1 MTKPMLQV
9 ALDTDT
15 TAQALNVARQV
26 SDVVDVVEAGTL
38 LIYQEGMDAVSDLRA
53 IAPDKIVL
61 ADAKCADAGGHI
73 GKVVKEHGADWLT
86 CINAATVPTMANAQK
101 EIEVQVELYE
111 GWDNKERAQEW
122 LDNGIDQVV
131 YHQSRDAKFAG
142 QTWGEKD
149 LNSVKSLID
158 MGFKVSVTGGV
169 KPEVLKLFKGLPVY
183 CFIAGR
189 AIHGADDPHAA
200 ALEFKNEI
208 DRIWG

>member
-73 GKVVKEHGADWLT
+73 GKIAKEHGADWLT

>member
-73 GKVVKEHGADWLT
+73 GKVAKEHGADWLT

-101 EIEVQVELYE
+101 EIAVQVELYE

-158 MGFKVSVTGGV
+158 MGFQVSVTGGV

>member
-73 GKVVKEHGADWLT
+73 GKVAKEHGADWLT

-200 ALEFKNEI
+200 ALEFKTEI

>member
-1 MTKPMLQV
+1 MLQV

-73 GKVVKEHGADWLT
+73 GKVAKEHGADWLT

>member
-1 MTKPMLQV
+1 MLQV

-73 GKVVKEHGADWLT
+73 GKIAKEHGADWLT

>member
-73 GKVVKEHGADWLT
+73 GKVAKEHGADWLT

-208 DRIWG
+208 DRSWG

>member
-9 ALDTDT
+9 ASDTDT

-73 GKVVKEHGADWLT
+73 GKVAKEHGADWLT

-200 ALEFKNEI
+200 ALEFKTEI

>member
-26 SDVVDVVEAGTL
+26 SDVVDGVEAGTL

-73 GKVVKEHGADWLT
+73 GKVAKEHGADWLT

>member
-73 GKVVKEHGADWLT
+73 GKVAKEHGADWLT

>member
-15 TAQALNVARQV
+15 TAQALSVAKQV

-38 LIYQEGMDAVSDLRA
+38 LIYQEGMDAVRDLRA
-53 IAPDKIVL
+53 IAPDKIIL
-61 ADAKCADAGGHI
+61 ADAKVADAGGHV
-73 GKVVKEHGADWLT
+73 GQVAKDAGADWMT
-86 CINAATVPTMANAQK
+86 CINAATVPTMAQAQK
-101 EIEVQVELYE
+101 QIEVQVELYE

-131 YHQSRDAKFAG
+131 YHQSRDAKAAG

-169 KPEVLKLFKGLPVY
+169 KPEVLKLFKGVPVY
-183 CFIAGR
+183 TFIAGR

-200 ALEFKNEI
+200 ALEFKKEI